1 MGANN
6 GSGMVGGQ
14 NSAMTGVLSDQ
25 FNFFASN
32 DELQRRIGM
41 TPFVANLREQVMGV

>member
-1 MGANN
+1 MI
-6 GSGMVGGQ
+6 GGH
-14 NSAMTGVLSDQ
+14 NPGMTGVLSDQ

-41 TPFVANLREQVMGV
+41 TPFNANLRE